1 MLPLQQHPR
10 KIRDICSVDTVV
22 FDIKEQAKQLIDQ
35 LPRNKVEQILI
46 FLTGIKFDDDLE
58 DDLFCM
64 NLLNEYL
71 KDDDEHKH
79 DTISIEEFAKQEG
92 VIL

>member
-1 MLPLQQHPR
+1 MYAENKTTDNASLDIR
-10 KIRDICSVDTVV
+10 EKAKKI
-22 FDIKEQAKQLIDQ
+22 IDQ
-35 LPRNKVEQILI
+35 LPQHKVEQILL